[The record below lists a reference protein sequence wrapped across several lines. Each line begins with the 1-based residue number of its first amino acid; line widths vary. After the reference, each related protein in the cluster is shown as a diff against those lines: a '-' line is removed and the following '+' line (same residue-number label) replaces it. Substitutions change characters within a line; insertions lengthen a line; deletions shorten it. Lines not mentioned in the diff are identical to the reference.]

1 MTQTALITGATAG
14 IGKASAELLAL
25 KGFNLVLT
33 GRRNDRL
40 EILKKDLSD
49 KHNITVQTLCF
60 DIQDFE
66 ACQSAWQSLSVE
78 TQNSITVLINNA
90 GLASGRSPIH
100 EGDISDWDKMINTN
114 VKGLLYITRLVAPVM
129 KEKMSGHIVNIA
141 SIAGKEVYQNGNVY
155 CASKHAVDALSRSM
169 RIDLLPFN
177 IKVTNVAPGAAE
189 TEFSIVRMK
198 GDNDA
203 AKAVYDGFDPLVA
216 EDIAESIWFAL
227 SRPAHVN
234 INDLVIVPTAQ
245 ANVTN
250 MVKTNK

>member
-1 MTQTALITGATAG
+1 MMTQTALITGATAG
-14 IGKASAELLAL
+14 IGKATAELLAQ
-25 KGFNLVLT
+25 KGFNLLLT
-33 GRRNDRL
+33 GRREERL
-40 EILKKDLSD
+40 NALKFELSA
-49 KHNITVQTLCF
+49 KYNIDIQILCF
-60 DIQDFE
+60 DIQSFT
-66 ACQSAWQSLSVE
+66 ACQAAWSSLSVE

-100 EGDISDWDKMINTN
+100 EGDVNDWDQMIDTN

-129 KEKMSGHIVNIA
+129 KDKMTGHIVNIA

-198 GDNDA
+198 GDTDA

-216 EDIAESIWFAL
+216 GDIAETIWFAL

-250 MVKTNK
+250 LVRK

>member
-1 MTQTALITGATAG
+1 MTKTALITGATAG
-14 IGKASAELLAL
+14 IGKATAQLLA
-25 KGFNLVLT
+25 KHGWNLILT
-33 GRRNDRL
+33 GRRIERL
-40 EILKKDLSD
+40 ETLKKELSEKYD
-49 KHNITVQTLCF
+49 VTVHVLNF
-60 DIQDFE
+60 DIQDYK
-66 ACQSAWQSLSVE
+66 ACEKAWNSLNLEIKNNVS
-78 TQNSITVLINNA
+78 VLINNA

-100 EGDISDWDKMINTN
+100 EGDVHDWDLMIDTN
-114 VKGLLYITRLVAPVM
+114 VKGLLYMTRLVVPVL

-189 TEFSIVRMK
+189 TEFSLVRLK
-198 GDNDA
+198 GDTDA
-203 AKAVYDGFDPLVA
+203 AKAIYDGFDPLMA
-216 EDIAESIWFAL
+216 EDIAETIWFAL

-250 MVKTNK
+250 LVRK

>member
-14 IGKASAELLAL
+14 IGKATAELLAQ
-25 KGFNLVLT
+25 KGYNLVLT
-33 GRRNDRL
+33 GRRMERL
-40 EILKKDLSD
+40 EALKSELSSM
-49 KHNITVQTLCF
+49 HNIDIQTLCF
-60 DIQDFE
+60 DIQSFD
-66 ACQSAWQSLSVE
+66 ACKAAWSSLSLE

-90 GLASGRSPIH
+90 GLASGRAPIH
-100 EGDISDWDKMINTN
+100 EGDVNDWDQMIDTN
-114 VKGLLYITRLVAPVM
+114 VKGLLYITRLVVPVL
-129 KEKMSGHIVNIA
+129 KEKMTGHIVNIA

-189 TEFSIVRMK
+189 TEFSLVRLK
-198 GDNDA
+198 GDEAA
-203 AKAVYDGFDPLVA
+203 AKSVYEGFDPLLA
-216 EDIAESIWFAL
+216 EDIAETIWFAL

-250 MVKTNK
+250 LVRR

>member
-1 MTQTALITGATAG
+1 MTKTALITGATAG
-14 IGKASAELLAL
+14 IGKATAQLLA
-25 KGFNLVLT
+25 KHGWNLILT
-33 GRRNDRL
+33 GRRIERL
-40 EILKKDLSD
+40 ETLKKELSEKYD
-49 KHNITVQTLCF
+49 VTVHVLNF
-60 DIQDFE
+60 DIQDYK
-66 ACQSAWQSLSVE
+66 ACEKAWNSLNLEIKNNVS
-78 TQNSITVLINNA
+78 VLINNA

-100 EGDISDWDKMINTN
+100 EGDVHDWDLMIDTN
-114 VKGLLYITRLVAPVM
+114 VKGLLYMTRLVVPVL

-189 TEFSIVRMK
+189 TEFSIVRLK
-198 GDNDA
+198 GDTDA
-203 AKAVYDGFDPLVA
+203 AKAIYDGFDPLMA
-216 EDIAESIWFAL
+216 EDIAETIWFAL

-250 MVKTNK
+250 LVRK

>member
-14 IGKASAELLAL
+14 IGKASAELLAE
-25 KGFNLVLT
+25 KGFNLILT
-33 GRRNDRL
+33 GRRAERL
-40 EILKKDLSD
+40 EALKNELSA
-49 KHNITVQTLCF
+49 KYQIEIHTLCF
-60 DIQDFE
+60 DIQNFE
-66 ACQSAWQSLSVE
+66 ACKAAWSSLNVE

-100 EGDISDWDKMINTN
+100 EGDISDWDKMIDTN
-114 VKGLLYITRLVAPVM
+114 VKGLLYITRLVVPVL

-169 RIDLLPFN
+169 RIDLLPYN

-198 GDNDA
+198 GDTGA

-216 EDIAESIWFAL
+216 QDIAETIWFAL

-250 MVKTNK
+250 LVRK